1 MNELDFF
8 VFNTI
13 HYPFIPPPEEN
24 RSSWV
29 TLSNKYFDP
38 ELGYTV
44 YNDALEVSA
53 SAEKFGYDGTLVN
66 EHHATAWGIQPAP
79 NLSAMHI
86 VANTKHI
93 PVGIIGN
100 ALPLY
105 NNPVRVAEEIAM
117 LDVISG
123 GRIISGFVVGTGM
136 EYFSQPVSPAY
147 ARERFW
153 EAHDL
158 ILKAWTQDGPFVW
171 EGEHFHVP
179 HVNPWPRPIQQPH
192 PEIWIPG
199 LGSSE
204 TIKKCVEKGY
214 HYMTVFSPKWM
225 VKQFF
230 DAYRAYAEKIG
241 VTVERKKLK
250 LAVMTYVAETEA
262 QAHREAKAHLQWIYN
277 TGLRHPQH
285 YHGPPGYSTK
295 QGFASMMALRG
306 SLPEQPNLTYEE
318 LLRDRYIIVGTPQ
331 QVGEILH
338 EEYVEELGIGGIIGM
353 GTWGSMPKW
362 MVMKAL
368 QLAAEELIPLF
379 REKGGKPDYLK
390 KAPLVPGSVA
400 ERAATFGKPKYPAMN
415 KIDGIEHS
423 VPREVAHIPEV
434 IDPSR
439 NGKPA
444 AAARV

>member
-1 MNELDFF
+1 M
-8 VFNTI
+8 
-13 HYPFIPPPEEN
+13 
-24 RSSWV
+24 
-29 TLSNKYFDP
+29 
-38 ELGYTV
+38 
-44 YNDALEVSA
+44 
-53 SAEKFGYDGTLVN
+53 
-66 EHHATAWGIQPAP
+66 
-79 NLSAMHI
+79 
-86 VANTKHI
+86 
-93 PVGIIGN
+93 
-100 ALPLY
+100 
-105 NNPVRVAEEIAM
+105 
-117 LDVISG
+117 
-123 GRIISGFVVGTGM
+123 
-136 EYFSQPVSPAY
+136 
-147 ARERFW
+147 
-153 EAHDL
+153 
-158 ILKAWTQDGPFVW
+158 W

-179 HVNPWPRPIQQPH
+179 HVNPWPRPIQKPH

-250 LAVMTYVAETEA
+250 LAVMLYVAETEA

-306 SLPEQPNLTYEE
+306 SLPEQPKLTYEE

-338 EEYVEELGIGGIIGM
+338 KEYVEELGIGGIIGM

-362 MVMKAL
+362 MAMKGL
-368 QLAAEELIPLF
+368 QLAAEELLPLF

-415 KIDGIEHS
+415 KVDGLEHS
-423 VPREVAHIPEV
+423 VPREVAHVAEV

-444 AAARV
+444 APVSV